1 MVLDNRSNGIIYEKI
16 TFFDYDNINFLYF
29 IKPFNAKQ
37 KNILNNN
44 NINNAINPEINT
56 DLIMDKNG
64 REIIKCLLK
73 EKYINTFDETK
84 ISILQNK
91 NSINNKD
98 KEKPPFDLL
107 IKLGAKTMLLLIFE
121 KCDEFAS
128 INIKSQINFV
138 YPLYIIISEK
148 KNRTSIVNRL
158 EYKDKKI
165 EIYEII
171 IEHTSGVVFYYI
183 NKEKELNANINIIF
197 KVLKNLILDLTSDQL
212 ELNEENKKNNSI
224 KTLEDNTGIEI
235 NLNCL
240 TNSFFSFKAKNIFEN
255 FSYSF
260 ENKYTIY
267 Y

>member
-1 MVLDNRSNGIIYEKI
+1 MNNA
-16 TFFDYDNINFLYF
+16 NI
-29 IKPFNAKQ
+29 
-37 KNILNNN
+37 NNN
-44 NINNAINPEINT
+44 NTNPEINT
-56 DLIMDKNG
+56 DLIMDKNS

-84 ISILQNK
+84 ISKLQNK
-91 NSINNKD
+91 NSINN

-148 KNRTSIVNRL
+148 KNNSSIINKL

-171 IEHTSGVVFYYI
+171 IEHTCGVVFYYI
-183 NKEKELNANINIIF
+183 NKEKELNANINITF
-197 KVLKNLILDLTSDQL
+197 KDLKNLTMDLNSDQL
-212 ELNEENKKNNSI
+212 ELKEENKNNKNI
-224 KTLEDNTGIEI
+224 KILKDNTGIEI
-235 NLNCL
+235 NLNCM
-240 TNSFFSFKAKNIFEN
+240 TNEFFALKAKNIFEN